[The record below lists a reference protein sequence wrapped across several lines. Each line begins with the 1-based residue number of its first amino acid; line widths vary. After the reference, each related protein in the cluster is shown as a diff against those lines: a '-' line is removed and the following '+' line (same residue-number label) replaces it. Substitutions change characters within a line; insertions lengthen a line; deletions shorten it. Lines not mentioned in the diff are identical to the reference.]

1 MYYEQLLT
9 YIIFDRLNW
18 DSRSAMSNMLKIASL
33 AVSLTTVAPAAQ
45 AQAQNYPIKP
55 VRIMVGA
62 SAGGGTDII
71 ARMLAEK
78 FNDAFKGTFLVENRP
93 GASNTIAA
101 DLTAKAAPD
110 GHTLLVATNTG
121 QAIAPHLIRLA
132 FDPIKDLTP
141 IALIVT
147 VPNVLAVNLNV
158 SAKDVRELIAHMKAK
173 PDEYKFASAGVG
185 STQHIAGEAFKHA
198 AGVRMIHVPY
208 KGSSQ
213 AHLDVISGQVQ
224 VMFDTTSSAMGHLKG
239 GKLKA
244 LAVTTAHRSAEL
256 PAVPTLAEAGVPS
269 FEMSTW
275 YGLYVTAG
283 SPREVVARLQT
294 ETARIL
300 KLPDVQVRLKGLG
313 GEPGAIT
320 PERFAL
326 MNQAEF
332 ERFGKLIKDANIKI
346 DAQ

>member
-1 MYYEQLLT
+1 MKLSHT
-9 YIIFDRLNW
+9 I
-18 DSRSAMSNMLKIASL
+18 L
-33 AVSLTTVAPAAQ
+33 ALCCLSVTPALAQ
-45 AQAQNYPIKP
+45 QPYPSKP
-55 VRIMVGA
+55 VKIMVGA

-78 FNDAFKGTFLVENRP
+78 FNDAFKASFVIENRP

-101 DLTAKAAPD
+101 DLTARAAPD
-110 GHTLLVATNTG
+110 GHTLLAATNTG
-121 QAIAPHLIRLA
+121 QAIAPHLLKLS

-147 VPNVLAVNLNV
+147 VPNVLAVNANTP
-158 SAKDVRELIAHMKAK
+158 AKDVKELIALMKAK
-173 PDEYKFASAGVG
+173 PDEYKYASSGIG
-185 STQHIAGEAFKHA
+185 STQHIAGEGFKHA
-198 AGVRMIHVPY
+198 TGVQMIHVPY

-213 AHLDVISGQVQ
+213 AHLDVIAGQVQ
-224 VMFDTTSSAMGHLKG
+224 IMFDTTSSAMGHIKS

-244 LAVTTAHRSAEL
+244 LAVTTAQRSAEL
-256 PAVPTLAEAGVPS
+256 PNVPTLAEAGVPG

-283 SPREVVARLQT
+283 TPRDVVARLQA

-300 KLPDVQVRLKGLG
+300 KLPEIQTKLRGLG
-313 GEPGAIT
+313 GEPGNVT
-320 PERFAL
+320 PEQFAAI
-326 MNQAEF
+326 NKAEY

>member
-1 MYYEQLLT
+1 M
-9 YIIFDRLNW
+9 R
-18 DSRSAMSNMLKIASL
+18 MLSSIAVL
-33 AVSLTTVAPAAQ
+33 AVAIALPLNAVAQ
-45 AQAQNYPIKP
+45 TYPVKP
-55 VRIMVGA
+55 VKIMVGA

-78 FNDAFKGTFLVENRP
+78 FNDAFKGSFLVENRP

-110 GHTLLVATNTG
+110 GHTLLAATNTG
-121 QAIAPHLIRLA
+121 QAIAPHLLKLS

-147 VPNVLAVNLNV
+147 VPNVLAVSNSV
-158 SAKDVRELIAHMKAK
+158 AAKDVKELIAAMKAK
-173 PDEYKFASAGVG
+173 PGEYKYASSGIG
-185 STQHIAGEAFKHA
+185 STQHIAGEGFKHVT
-198 AGVRMIHVPY
+198 GVDIIHVPY

-213 AHLDVISGQVQ
+213 AHLDVIGGQVQ
-224 VMFDTTSSAMGHLKG
+224 VMFDTTSSAMGHIKG
-239 GKLKA
+239 GKLKP
-244 LAVTTAHRSAEL
+244 LAVTTATRSAEL
-256 PAVPTLAEAGVPS
+256 PNVPTLAEAGVPG

-283 SPREVVARLQT
+283 TPRAIVERLQA
-294 ETARIL
+294 ETAKIL
-300 KLPDVQVRLKGLG
+300 KLPDVQAKLKGLG
-313 GEPGAIT
+313 GEPGNVT
-320 PERFAL
+320 PEQFAAI
-326 MNQAEF
+326 NKTEY

>member
-1 MYYEQLLT
+1 M
-9 YIIFDRLNW
+9 F
-18 DSRSAMSNMLKIASL
+18 KPASL
-33 AVSLTTVAPAAQ
+33 IIALILSLTVGPAAH
-45 AQAQNYPIKP
+45 AQIYPNKP

-78 FNDAFKGTFLVENRP
+78 FNDAFKASFVIENRP

-110 GHTLLVATNTG
+110 GHTLLAATNTG
-121 QAIAPHLIRLA
+121 QAIAPHLLKLS

-147 VPNVLAVNLNV
+147 VPNVLAVNA
-158 SAKDVRELIAHMKAK
+158 STPAKDVKELIALMKAK
-173 PDEYKFASAGVG
+173 PDEYKYASSGIG
-185 STQHIAGEAFKHA
+185 STQHIAGEGFKHA
-198 AGVRMIHVPY
+198 TGVQMIHVPY

-213 AHLDVISGQVQ
+213 AHLDVIAGQVQ
-224 VMFDTTSSAMGHLKG
+224 IMFDTTSSAMGHIKS

-244 LAVTTAHRSAEL
+244 LAVTTAQRSAEL
-256 PAVPTLAEAGVPS
+256 PNVPTLAEAGVPG

-283 SPREVVARLQT
+283 TPRDVVARLQA

-300 KLPDVQVRLKGLG
+300 KLPDIQTKLKGLG
-313 GEPGAIT
+313 GEPGNVT
-320 PERFAL
+320 PEQFAA
-326 MNQAEF
+326 MNKAEY